1 MLRQSAGCSILI
13 TNVLMIK
20 AMEYNAKQLQI
31 IEVAERLFAGKGF
44 SGTSIRDIAHE
55 ADINVS
61 MISYYFGSKEK
72 LIEALFEVRSVESVA
87 RLETIISNEE
97 LSPLQKVY
105 ILIDSAIEK
114 LMGNQCFH
122 NIMLREQLS
131 GDDRTPVISDLIFQ
145 LKYKNWKGLESI
157 IHEGQQ
163 KGHFREN
170 VNISLLSAT
179 LHGTVNQV
187 ITTQSFFRKI
197 NNLEHLRQ
205 SEFEKDLKRKLSIHL
220 KSIFKATVTYETIE

>member
-1 MLRQSAGCSILI
+1 MLI
-13 TNVLMIK
+13 IK
-20 AMEYNAKQLQI
+20 VMEYNAKQLQI

-87 RLETIISNEE
+87 RLETIISNED

-105 ILIDSAIEK
+105 ILIDSAIER

-131 GDDRTPVISDLIFQ
+131 GDDRTPVISDRIFQ

-157 IHEGQQ
+157 IQEGQQ

-179 LHGTVNQV
+179 LYGTINQV

-197 NNLEHLRQ
+197 NNLEHLSQ
-205 SEFEKDLKRKLSIHL
+205 AEFEKVLKCKLSIHL